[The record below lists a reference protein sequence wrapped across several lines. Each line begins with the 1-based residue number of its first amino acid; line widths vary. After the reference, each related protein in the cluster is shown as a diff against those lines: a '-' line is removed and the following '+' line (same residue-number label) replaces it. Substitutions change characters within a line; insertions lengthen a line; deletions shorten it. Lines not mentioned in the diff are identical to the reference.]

1 MSGQIGGHMKALP
14 FTGFATL
21 PLFVIGLCAT
31 GAGVLLTKLRGRKQP
46 TE

>member
-1 MSGQIGGHMKALP
+1 MSGNIGGNMKALP

-31 GAGVLLTKLRGRKQP
+31 GAGVLLTKLRARKSK
-46 TE
+46 